1 MLRFRHMKTIQKF
14 ASVHGNVPDH
24 FSLECQLID
33 LRRTANDAPLH
44 WWSGSSSRARLR
56 PPKTQVHRVRPE
68 LRGLRRPQGL
78 AADDARGLPGRPLH
92 HRAADARY
100 GSTGRDQGQAGSH
113 DEERQGSAVPAGSRQ
128 PQVLRASV
136 EHSVGVGFHPGLR
149 RGRLYVASLKR
160 ASSTSSSSS
169 IPTPG
174 GSWGGGGLAERRMPA
189 SSSMPW
195 SRLSMI
201 AGRPIG
207 AVSSITATGGR
218 NTCPSST
225 PSASPKPG

>member
-1 MLRFRHMKTIQKF
+1 MLRFRHMKTLQKF
-14 ASVHGNVPDH
+14 ASVHGDVHDH
-24 FSLECQLID
+24 FSLEGQLID

-56 PPKTQVHRVRPE
+56 PPKTQVHRVRRE

-92 HRAADARY
+92 HRVADARY
-100 GSTGRDQGQAGSH
+100 GSTGRDPRQAGSN

-128 PQVLRASV
+128 PQVLHASV

-160 ASSTSSSSS
+160 ASSTSPSSS

-174 GSWGGGGLAERRMPA
+174 GSWGGRRAERRMPA

-195 SRLSMI
+195 SRLFMT

-225 PSASPKPG
+225 PRASPKPG